1 MNEQEANLHITPALR
16 GWSQILARYRE
27 PSSARSIL
35 EIVITVLPL
44 VLLWFLMWASLDVGY
59 WLCLLLSVPAAGFLV
74 RLFMIQ
80 HDCGHGA
87 FFRQRAVN
95 DWVGRVIERADFDAL

>member
-1 MNEQEANLHITPALR
+1 MNQKESNLQFTADSRALAQ
-16 GWSQILARYRE
+16 SLAGYRE
-27 PSSARSIL
+27 PSCARSIF

-44 VLLWFLMWASLDVGY
+44 VLLWFLMWASLEIGY

-80 HDCGHGA
+80 HDCGHGS
-87 FFRQRAVN
+87 FS
-95 DWVGRVIERADFDAL
+95 VGAE